1 MTRTTLDAKRT
12 QLAEALQE
20 TAIRLERLRGA
31 LFLCDELL
39 AEEAT
44 QDGRATQEGNGLDLH
59 PPPSDAT
66 TPSAPPSGSQG
77 GSPSFPGGE
86 DA

>member
-44 QDGRATQEGNGLDLH
+44 QEGNGLDLH
-59 PPPSDAT
+59 PPPSNAT